1 MIFSRLHDDDDD
13 YDDEGNGVDSDW
25 DPNVGHVST
34 AVKFKDV
41 EDDDELDRE
50 VRAKPPVGQQ
60 SYPTGLTTES
70 FILFHHIFFTFSGQR
85 LAN

>member
-1 MIFSRLHDDDDD
+1 MILSRLHDDDED

-50 VRAKPPVGQQ
+50 VRAKPP
-60 SYPTGLTTES
+60 
-70 FILFHHIFFTFSGQR
+70 F
-85 LAN
+85 

>member
-1 MIFSRLHDDDDD
+1 MILSRLHDDDED
-13 YDDEGNGVDSDW
+13 YDDEGNGVDSNW

-50 VRAKPPVGQQ
+50 VRAKPP
-60 SYPTGLTTES
+60 PRLTTIPS
-70 FILFHHIFFTFSGQR
+70 NRPGH
-85 LAN
+85 